1 MKFISLLRRKTSK
14 SKYSKRKRRSSNLIS
29 PSNKP
34 IELIESIATKE
45 QSQSIR
51 TLPTISGDRSELS
64 SSWQKPTKKAEKSL
78 KETREIEV
86 LVSERRNKMRY
97 KRPPFE
103 RGTLEFEIDYVRR
116 MCYIAGHKLW
126 LDDDSLAIEEA
137 YTTFILQI
145 LDWQREKTSIKT
157 IMFEILHNITRKPS
171 CYFWDLPDYYE
182 PTTED
187 TPEAENNPYTLAI
200 CEKLKSLRWE
210 ENYEKALNYYRTVWR
225 TWGKNKWWRDLERER
240 EWAVIRSRKTKLIE
254 LCKTL
259 RTEMSDVMSIDKVID
274 TIDQE

>member
-1 MKFISLLRRKTSK
+1 
-14 SKYSKRKRRSSNLIS
+14 
-29 PSNKP
+29 
-34 IELIESIATKE
+34 
-45 QSQSIR
+45 
-51 TLPTISGDRSELS
+51 
-64 SSWQKPTKKAEKSL
+64 
-78 KETREIEV
+78 
-86 LVSERRNKMRY
+86 MRY

-103 RGTLEFEIDYVRR
+103 RGTLEFEVDYVRR

-157 IMFEILHNITRKPS
+157 IMFEILHNMTRKPS

-182 PTTED
+182 PASED
-187 TPEAENNPYTLAI
+187 TPKAGNNPYTLAM

-240 EWAVIRSRKTKLIE
+240 EWAVIRSRKTKLKNKLQKNSE
-254 LCKTL
+254 LREFFETNLKL
-259 RTEMSDVMSIDKVID
+259 ANNYNFI
-274 TIDQE
+274 

>member
-1 MKFISLLRRKTSK
+1 MPFSK
-14 SKYSKRKRRSSNLIS
+14 KANSWKKSANSSKRNQKTLMQLKN
-29 PSNKP
+29 PG
-34 IELIESIATKE
+34 LIESIAIKE
-45 QSQSIR
+45 QLQSIR
-51 TLPTISGDRSELS
+51 ILPTISGDRSELS
-64 SSWQKPTKKAEKSL
+64 NSWQKPTKKAEKSL

-97 KRPPFE
+97 KKPPFE
-103 RGTLEFEIDYVRR
+103 RGTLEFEVDYVRR

-157 IMFEILHNITRKPS
+157 IMFEILHNMTRKPS

-182 PTTED
+182 PATED
-187 TPEAENNPYTLAI
+187 TPKAGNNPYTLAM

-240 EWAVIRSRKTKLIE
+240 EWAVIRSRKTKLKNKLQKNSE
-254 LCKTL
+254 LREFFETNLKL
-259 RTEMSDVMSIDKVID
+259 ANNYNFI
-274 TIDQE
+274 

>member
-1 MKFISLLRRKTSK
+1 MPFSK
-14 SKYSKRKRRSSNLIS
+14 KANSWKKSANSSKRNQKTLMQLKN
-29 PSNKP
+29 PG
-34 IELIESIATKE
+34 LIESIATKE

-51 TLPTISGDRSELS
+51 TQQTISGDRSELS
-64 SSWQKPTKKAEKSL
+64 NSWQKPTKKAEKSL

-182 PTTED
+182 PATED

-240 EWAVIRSRKTKLIE
+240 EWAVIRSRKTKLKNKLQKNSE
-254 LCKTL
+254 LREFFETNLKL
-259 RTEMSDVMSIDKVID
+259 ANNYDFI
-274 TIDQE
+274 

>member
-1 MKFISLLRRKTSK
+1 MPFSK
-14 SKYSKRKRRSSNLIS
+14 KANSWKKSANSSKRNQKTLMQLKN
-29 PSNKP
+29 PG
-34 IELIESIATKE
+34 LIESIAIKE
-45 QSQSIR
+45 QLQSIR

-64 SSWQKPTKKAEKSL
+64 NSWQKPMKKAEKSL

-126 LDDDSLAIEEA
+126 LDDNSLAIEEA

-157 IMFEILHNITRKPS
+157 IMFEILHNMTRKPS

-182 PTTED
+182 PATED
-187 TPEAENNPYTLAI
+187 TPKAGNNPYTLAM

-240 EWAVIRSRKTKLIE
+240 EWAVIRSRKTKLKNKLQKNSE
-254 LCKTL
+254 LREFFETNLKL
-259 RTEMSDVMSIDKVID
+259 ANNYNFI
-274 TIDQE
+274 

>member
-1 MKFISLLRRKTSK
+1 M
-14 SKYSKRKRRSSNLIS
+14 
-29 PSNKP
+29 
-34 IELIESIATKE
+34 
-45 QSQSIR
+45 
-51 TLPTISGDRSELS
+51 
-64 SSWQKPTKKAEKSL
+64 KKAEKSL

-182 PTTED
+182 PATEN
-187 TPEAENNPYTLAI
+187 TPEVENNPYTLAI

-240 EWAVIRSRKTKLIE
+240 EWAVIRSRKTKLKNKLQKNAE
-254 LCKTL
+254 LREFFETNLKL
-259 RTEMSDVMSIDKVID
+259 ANNYDFI
-274 TIDQE
+274 